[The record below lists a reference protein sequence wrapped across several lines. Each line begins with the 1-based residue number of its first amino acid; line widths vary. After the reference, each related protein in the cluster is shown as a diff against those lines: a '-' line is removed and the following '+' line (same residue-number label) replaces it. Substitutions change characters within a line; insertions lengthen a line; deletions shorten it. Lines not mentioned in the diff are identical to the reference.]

1 MVYSLSSFIDN
12 LFNIATF
19 HFFTRGW
26 TQPCARPARRHARAR
41 HRPPPGRRR
50 DCALPNC
57 CTTLAAK
64 LPRRFLIKYSKRV
77 SICYCTQRERH
88 DDEEN
93 SFASCG
99 AVGVQLMGRSPV
111 EINWSRCGATRAVC
125 TDNHHDAPLFERATR
140 EEAPR
145 LDFVLLFL
153 FWRPSPTDP
162 LYMFFLFASRQS

>member
-99 AVGVQLMGRSPV
+99 AVGVQLMARWAARQSRSIGRDV
-111 EINWSRCGATRAVC
+111 ERLERCAQIITTMLRSS
-125 TDNHHDAPLFERATR
+125 NAPLERRHHA
-140 EEAPR
+140 
-145 LDFVLLFL
+145 
-153 FWRPSPTDP
+153 
-162 LYMFFLFASRQS
+162 